1 MGRAISPAPGSFKK
15 VTAGVIA
22 ISGAV
27 SSNFYT
33 LSPAVDVSKC
43 ELRFLGCTSDNT
55 SFTLSANVVLTN
67 STTITATRSSASG
80 VTNVSFELTELN

>member
-15 VTAGVIA
+15 VTAGVIT

-27 SSNFYT
+27 SSATYT

-43 ELRFLGCTSDNT
+43 ELRFLGCSSDNS
-55 SFTLSANVVLTN
+55 SFALAANVVLTN
-67 STTITATRSSASG
+67 STTITATRSASSG
-80 VTNVSFELTELN
+80 TTIAAFELTELN